1 MAQSAHRDNI
11 QIIRHD
17 WKLEEIIELFNL
29 PLNDLVY
36 QAQSLH
42 REFFD
47 ANTIQLST
55 LLNIKTGGCPEDCA
69 YCPQSARYH
78 TGLDAE
84 PLMALDKVR
93 SAAEHAKQQGASRFC
108 MGAAWRNPKDKD
120 LEQVNKMVAAV
131 KSLGMET
138 CATLGMLTDDL
149 PFLTLNK
156 GGCAI

>member
-1 MAQSAHRDNI
+1 MAQPAHRNNI
-11 QIIRHD
+11 QAIRHD

-36 QAQSLH
+36 QAQSMH

-84 PLMALDKVR
+84 PLMALDEVR
-93 SAAEHAKQQGASRFC
+93 SAAERAKQQGASRFC

-120 LEQVNKMVAAV
+120 LEQVSKMVEVV

-138 CATLGMLTDDL
+138 
-149 PFLTLNK
+149 
-156 GGCAI
+156 